1 MQVSTSPQ
9 KPRQGPFKAVGECLP
24 CAACTLTQTRPHCG
38 AYRMQCLQCC
48 ARLVQSARPVRALQ
62 ESMLTAIAR
71 YHDAPKRAEV
81 LAEIARQKKGAA

>member
-1 MQVSTSPQ
+1 MQVSTAPQ
-9 KPRQGPFKAVGECLP
+9 KPRQGPFKAAGECLP
-24 CAACTLTQTRPHCG
+24 CATFAQNPKHG
-38 AYRMQCLQCC
+38 GYQMQCLACC

>member
-1 MQVSTSPQ
+1 MQVSTAPQ

-24 CAACTLTQTRPHCG
+24 CATFAQNPKHG
-38 AYRMQCLQCC
+38 GYQMQCLACC
-48 ARLVQSARPVRALQ
+48 TRLVQSARPVRALQ

>member
-1 MQVSTSPQ
+1 
-9 KPRQGPFKAVGECLP
+9 
-24 CAACTLTQTRPHCG
+24 
-38 AYRMQCLQCC
+38 MQCLACC

-71 YHDAPKRAEV
+71 YRDAPKRAEV

>member
-1 MQVSTSPQ
+1 MEAVEQRGLGLTW
-9 KPRQGPFKAVGECLP
+9 KKAEAKTECDP
-24 CAACTLTQTRPHCG
+24 CTLTQTRPHCG

-48 ARLVQSARPVRALQ
+48 VRLVQSARPVRALQ